1 MFARTEHFHSE
12 ASVIDRAAG
21 EDDRVDIVSGEQLR
35 VGAMSNSKPP
45 PYLLGAP
52 LAGRRDRHQLDPR
65 QPLGIL
71 GVEGAHPAETGDAEP
86 KRRRRP

>member
-1 MFARTEHFHSE
+1 
-12 ASVIDRAAG
+12 
-21 EDDRVDIVSGEQLR
+21 
-35 VGAMSNSKPP
+35 MSNSKPP

-65 QPLGIL
+65 HPLGIL